1 MNKKVASWIA
11 GAVQARNECARKV
24 KTGEDNLEWYD
35 RWEDRVE
42 RVVGELF
49 PSGSG
54 FDAGTK
60 FDWEKSTSEK
70 LVFHF
75 GYHHLN
81 ENGFYTHWSE
91 HKVTVKA
98 SLANGFDVKI
108 TKDRVDDSALEY
120 YYDVVN
126 EVLGRDIDPV
136 GFFDVPKGVTK
147 WGAVW

>member
-81 ENGFYTHWSE
+81 ENGFYTQAY
-91 HKVTVKA
+91 KTGT
-98 SLANGFDVKI
+98 LFGGDVYINRYTEK
-108 TKDRVDDSALEY
+108 
-120 YYDVVN
+120 N
-126 EVLGRDIDPV
+126 P
-136 GFFDVPKGVTK
+136 
-147 WGAVW
+147 